1 MKRAL
6 RKYQEIENE
15 EIEKFFNTYA
25 IGNLLYYREQLMFLY
40 GKQSKK
46 LPHARN
52 FIKKNPE
59 QVREMRRL
67 KVDLFNYIKKN
78 NYTLEELFAVL
89 DKNRNNEVTLA
100 EMN

>member
-6 RKYQEIENE
+6 RKYQEIEDE

-46 LPHARN
+46 LPNARN